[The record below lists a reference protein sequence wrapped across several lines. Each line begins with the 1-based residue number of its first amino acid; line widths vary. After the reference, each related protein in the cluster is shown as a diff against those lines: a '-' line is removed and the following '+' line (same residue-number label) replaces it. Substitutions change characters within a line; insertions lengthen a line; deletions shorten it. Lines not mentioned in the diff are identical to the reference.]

1 MECVGG
7 LRVRLGHFRVVGDVE
22 IEVWILI
29 SEMRLQVV
37 IWVRN

>member
-7 LRVRLGHFRVVGDVE
+7 LGVRLGHVGVVGDVE

-29 SEMRLQVV
+29 SEMRFQVV

>member
-7 LRVRLGHFRVVGDVE
+7 LGVGYVGVVGDVE